1 MTIQYAGQVFQPDH
15 VTSRFIL
22 IIGAGDVKEEVANS
36 ARSHL
41 YGALKKATSTT
52 AATIN
57 AMETDETPPPI
68 LPDFLLM
75 LKYVL
80 EKCALRV
87 KSSKHRVDLGGVHVC
102 FLLIFL
108 FRIYTHY
115 GI

>member
-52 AATIN
+52 NN
-57 AMETDETPPPI
+57 AMETDETPPPV

-102 FLLIFL
+102 FLLIF
-108 FRIYTHY
+108 FV
-115 GI
+115 